1 MLIRPLTTHD
11 DFKRVVELECDIWGY
26 TDATDAV
33 GVPLLVVTVKRGAI
47 LLGAFDADRMIGFV
61 YSFPGLRSGRATQW
75 SHMLG
80 VVAGY
85 RGSGVGRM
93 LKTEQRRVALEMG
106 LDLIEWTYDPLQA
119 VNAHLNFRRLGVTV
133 DEYALNVYG
142 DSPSPLHQGTPTDR
156 FIAQW
161 YIRAPRV
168 ERALGLEPDSGASAS
183 SGGDT
188 PFVNSEIPRD
198 EWFEP
203 ARVELGRSEPELR
216 VTIPVG
222 FTEMQLRAPDLA
234 RSWRQHTREI
244 FTHYLPRGYTVV
256 DFELDGDVLRGHYR
270 LKRTVD

>member
-1 MLIRPLTTHD
+1 MLIRSLTTHD
-11 DFKRVVELECDIWGY
+11 DFKRVVELECGIWGY
-26 TDATDAV
+26 TDATDAI
-33 GVPLLVVTVKRGAI
+33 GVPMLIVTVKRGAI
-47 LLGAFDADRMIGFV
+47 LLGAFDADRMVGFV

-80 VVAGY
+80 VVDLY

-93 LKTEQRRVALEMG
+93 LKIEQRRITLEMG

-168 ERALGLEPDSGASAS
+168 EQALGLASDPSAGTS
-183 SGGDT
+183 IRRDA
-188 PFVNSEIPRD
+188 PFVNAAEERE
-198 EWFEP
+198 EWLEP
-203 ARVELGRSEPELR
+203 SRVELVRSDPELR

-222 FTEMQLRAPDLA
+222 FTEMQLREPDLA
-234 RSWRQHTREI
+234 RRWRQHTREI
-244 FTHYLPRGYTVV
+244 FTHYLTRGYTVV
-256 DFELDGDVLRGHYR
+256 DFELDADVLRGHYR
-270 LKRTVD
+270 IRRTLD